1 MLGAADIE
9 SWDDDVR
16 TVVLGDLLRAGWDRA
31 GRGNAPT
38 VRLRRLLARFRAGER
53 LTTRELED
61 LRDSLRDA

>member
-16 TVVLGDLLRAGWDRA
+16 TDALGDLRRAGWDRA
-31 GRGNAPT
+31 GRGDAPT
-38 VRLRRLLARFRAGER
+38 IRLRRLLARFRVGLP

-61 LRDSLRDA
+61 LRDALRDA